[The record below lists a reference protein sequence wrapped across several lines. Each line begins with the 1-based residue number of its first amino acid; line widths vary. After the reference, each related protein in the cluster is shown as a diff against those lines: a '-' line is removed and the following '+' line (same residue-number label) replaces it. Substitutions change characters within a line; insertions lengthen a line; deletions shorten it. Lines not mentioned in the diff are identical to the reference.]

1 MELMQRRAAYIGIPW
16 ASPPGT
22 PGNTDTKHIAPI
34 HSRALVGLGS
44 GPMPPYII
52 GRHRD
57 SQK

>member
-1 MELMQRRAAYIGIPW
+1 MQRRAVYIGIPW
-16 ASPPGT
+16 ASPLGT

-34 HSRALVGLGS
+34 RSRVLVGLDS

-52 GRHRD
+52 GRHHD